1 MTWHTA
7 LPEIIFVVTFTASI
21 LSGMTGGGG
30 GYVVTPLLVAIGF
43 TPQQSIATAKLWAL
57 GIDSGSIAAY
67 RKKTIKRKNLSLALT
82 ISAIPVGIISFL
94 AIRHF
99 KNGNLQ
105 LAM

>member
-7 LPEIIFVVTFTASI
+7 LPIVIFAVTFTASI

-67 RKKTIKRKNLSLALT
+67 RKKSIKQKKLSFLLVLA
-82 ISAIPVGIISFL
+82 AIPIGIISFI

-99 KNGNLQ
+99 KNENLQ
-105 LAM
+105 